1 MLTGTYFS
9 RKYASILVGYETLQE
24 IGDRDSLAHKF
35 KETHSYEHG
44 EAFDNSVR
52 IRAQNSTEP

>member
-1 MLTGTYFS
+1 MLYFS

-44 EAFDNSVR
+44 AVNTAMVSL
-52 IRAQNSTEP
+52 NLSLT

>member
-1 MLTGTYFS
+1 MP
-9 RKYASILVGYETLQE
+9 ASLSVTNIETLQE
-24 IGDRDSLAHKF
+24 IGDRDSLALKF

-44 EAFDNSVR
+44 EVFDNYVR